1 MHEYKSLKPNRV
13 AATTL
18 SDPRAHAQAAFHL
31 LAPQEHSHWDDY
43 AAQRRNAEWTFA
55 RMLARSSDE
64 DFVEF
69 FTFKIKH
76 SVENIL
82 RSTQLGTDEQKAVAD
97 GVLPQGL
104 EVEDDDNEGSDVR
117 PLPTSPL
124 SQDVSVLTV
133 SCVASS
139 R

>member
-1 MHEYKSLKPNRV
+1 
-13 AATTL
+13 
-18 SDPRAHAQAAFHL
+18 
-31 LAPQEHSHWDDY
+31 
-43 AAQRRNAEWTFA
+43 
-55 RMLARSSDE
+55 MLARSSDE
-64 DFVEF
+64 DFVKF

-76 SVENIL
+76 SVENLL